1 MNISTFLNCDRM
13 KIVRVFHSGAY
24 AEGAQIISADDDS
37 LGRKPAELNVPQLNA
52 LLQYWRDLG
61 EDVTW
66 CASASQLR
74 HMLHRST
81 LSSGL
86 TW

>member
-1 MNISTFLNCDRM
+1 MNISTFLNCDRLE
-13 KIVRVFHSGAY
+13 IVRVFHSGAY

-37 LGRKPAELNVPQLNA
+37 LGRKPAELDVPQLNT

-61 EDVTW
+61 EEVGW
-66 CASASQLR
+66 CAGASQLR
-74 HMLHRST
+74 RMIHRSK
-81 LSSGL
+81 LSSGS